1 MGLNIRI
8 SGFTILIVSFALLAC
23 GCQANDN
30 KSEIMYDYDS
40 RLKTIASGVD
50 GLVKFGDGQSL
61 SKDELLLKAVNGK
74 TELLQ
79 FPEGYSLSVRI
90 IGNDSEIMLCN
101 NEGAL
106 IEDTGCTAKSDLHH
120 WQSATVV
127 PCEFTLK
134 LSDLCH

>member
-1 MGLNIRI
+1 MGLNTNVL
-8 SGFTILIVSFALLAC
+8 GFLAIIFSFAVLGC

-30 KSEIMYDYDS
+30 KPEIMYDYAS

-61 SKDELLLKAVNGK
+61 SNEELLLKAVNGK
-74 TELLQ
+74 NELLQ
-79 FPEGYSLSVRI
+79 FPEGYSLSVRV
-90 IGNDSEIMLCN
+90 IGNNSEVMLCS
-101 NEGAL
+101 NERAL

-120 WQSATVV
+120 WQAETAVS
-127 PCEFTLK
+127 CDFTLN